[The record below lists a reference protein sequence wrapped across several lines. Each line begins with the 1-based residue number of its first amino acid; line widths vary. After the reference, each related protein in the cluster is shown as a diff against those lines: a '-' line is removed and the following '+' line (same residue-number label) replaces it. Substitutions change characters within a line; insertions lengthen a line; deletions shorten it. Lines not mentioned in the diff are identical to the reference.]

1 MLPRSKAGWIA
12 AAAVAVVASSLGLA
26 TSWSYLKTAWRGVG
40 QSVRELTPIG
50 FDLERL
56 AGLIADLQPEI
67 RRNQQVAVQLEV
79 EREYLEK
86 DIAAMEGQ
94 QEKAKAEM
102 AKLRQTLAQG
112 GSQFQFAGQKYS
124 RQQVEQDLARRLD
137 QYEERQTQLA
147 AKKQLLAERQRTL
160 EAATAK
166 VNEYRRQY
174 EQLQERY
181 ESLKAELALAE
192 AAQAAGNLQFD
203 SSKLAQAKDLAQEVE
218 KRIRVVQKMVESDRQ
233 PSGEIPVQA
242 DTQPVAERYDR
253 LFGPSGKS
261 GAKDSGV

>member
-1 MLPRSKAGWIA
+1 MLFRSKAWWIG
-12 AAAVAVVASSLGLA
+12 AAAVAVVASSLGVA
-26 TSWSYLKTAWRGVG
+26 TSWSYIKTAWRGVG
-40 QSVRELTPIG
+40 QSVRDLTPIR

-67 RRNQQVAVQLEV
+67 RRNQQVAVQLDV

-86 DIAAMEGQ
+86 DIAALESQ
-94 QEKAKAEM
+94 QQKAKAEM
-102 AKLRQTLAQG
+102 AALRQSLGQT
-112 GSQFQFAGQKYS
+112 GSQFQFAGRSYS

-137 QYEERQTQLA
+137 QYEERQAQLA

-174 EQLQERY
+174 EQLQQKY

-218 KRIRVVQKMVESDRQ
+218 KRIRVMQKMVEADRQ
-233 PSGEIPVQA
+233 PSGEIPVEGDSRPA
-242 DTQPVAERYDR
+242 TERYDR
-253 LFGPSGKS
+253 LFGPSAKPTSGKD
-261 GAKDSGV
+261 A